1 MENKAA
7 FVLLAGGKSE
17 RMGFPKGLLVYNH
30 TVWILEQLNRIANSS
45 ITTVYIGLGH
55 CYEDYFC
62 VVPWFKDAQT
72 RFVKYNDLK
81 IKVVVNDT
89 PKNGSFSTLQAVLA
103 QIPKKQAVLIQ
114 PIDVPL
120 LNTAEL
126 ENIIATS
133 NAIVQPQFEGKN
145 GHPIQLLPKFWN
157 PLLKLDLMDETS
169 RLDLQIKK
177 KNPKHCSVIAVQDS
191 SVVFNLNTPEDWEN
205 YTQSAEVTI
214 Q

>member
-1 MENKAA
+1 MGNKTA

-17 RMGFPKGLLVYNH
+17 RMGFPKGLLVYNQ

-55 CYEDYFC
+55 YYEDYFS
-62 VVPWFKDAQT
+62 VVPWFKDAQN

-81 IKVVVNDT
+81 IKVVLNTT
-89 PKNGSFSTLQAVLA
+89 PENGSFSTLQAVLA

-126 ENIIATS
+126 EEIIMTT
-133 NAIVQPQFEGKN
+133 NTIVQPQFEGKN

-157 PLLKLDLMDETS
+157 PLLKLDQNHEDS
-169 RLDLQIKK
+169 RLDFQIKK
-177 KNPKHCSVIAVQDS
+177 KNPKHYTVVNVQDS
-191 SVVFNLNTPEDWEN
+191 SVVQNLNTPEDWEN
-205 YTQSAEVTI
+205 FTQNAEELV
-214 Q
+214 

>member
-1 MENKAA
+1 MKDNAA

-30 TVWILEQLNRIANSS
+30 TVWIIEQLNRIANSS

-55 CYEDYFC
+55 CCEDYFS

-157 PLLKLDLMDETS
+157 PLLKLDLMDESS

-191 SVVFNLNTPEDWEN
+191 SVVFNLNTPEDWEK
-205 YTQSAEVTI
+205 YTQQAEI
-214 Q
+214 QL